1 MDGRIVCVSD
11 SPVSHVPANDARFD
25 ASTAMNDSKRD
36 PKQDAEQKTQDD
48 LPSPAAN
55 APHRV
60 DQAFTRI
67 SPYGTHAEPT
77 YSGALSFLR
86 RKYTKEL
93 SHVDVAVIGV
103 PFDLAT
109 TNRPGTRL
117 GPRAIRAASVSLAW
131 CAPYAWDFD
140 PCERLNV
147 IDWGDVYFD
156 PGRPHEA
163 PASIREAYRGIV
175 AAGVAPLSLGGDHF
189 VSYPI
194 LQALHEVHGPLALIH
209 FDAHSDTWADSDGR
223 IDHGTMFYHAA
234 KTGIVDVAHSIQI
247 GMRTL
252 NTETHGY
259 RVLDARWLHQ
269 HGVQA
274 CIAEI
279 RERVGDRK
287 CYVSFDIDFLDPV
300 FAPGTGTP
308 VVGGFTTH
316 DALSLVRG
324 LAGLNMVGMD
334 VVEVSP
340 PYDHAEVT
348 ALAGA
353 SIAQELLAAYASRF
367 SDRS

>member
-1 MDGRIVCVSD
+1 MSKPIPTAFLD
-11 SPVSHVPANDARFD
+11 SH
-25 ASTAMNDSKRD
+25 
-36 PKQDAEQKTQDD
+36 
-48 LPSPAAN
+48 
-55 APHRV
+55 V

-86 RKYTKEL
+86 RRYTKDL
-93 SHVDVAVIGV
+93 AGVDVAVVGV

-117 GPRAIRAASVSLAW
+117 GPRAIRAASASLAW
-131 CAPYAWDFD
+131 CAPYAWNFD

-147 IDWGDVYFD
+147 IDWGDAHFD
-156 PGRPHEA
+156 HGRPECVPDA
-163 PASIREAYRGIV
+163 LRETFGAFA
-175 AAGVAPLSLGGDHF
+175 AAGVATLALGGDHF
-189 VSYPI
+189 ITYPI
-194 LQALHEVHGPLALIH
+194 LQALHDTHGPLALIH

-223 IDHGTMFYHAA
+223 IDHGTMFWHAA

-252 NTETHGY
+252 NPEDHGY
-259 RVLDARWLHQ
+259 RVLDARWLH
-269 HGVQA
+269 GNGADA

-279 RERVGDRK
+279 RARVGDRK
-287 CYVSFDIDFLDPV
+287 CYVSFDIDFLDPA

-308 VVGGFTTH
+308 VVGGFSTH
-316 DALSLVRG
+316 DGLRLIRG
-324 LAGLNMVGMD
+324 LAGLQIVGMD

-340 PYDHAEVT
+340 PFDQSEIT

-367 SDRS
+367 PDRA

>member
-1 MDGRIVCVSD
+1 MPHCNDTSNPTTTID
-11 SPVSHVPANDARFD
+11 S
-25 ASTAMNDSKRD
+25 
-36 PKQDAEQKTQDD
+36 
-48 LPSPAAN
+48 N
-55 APHRV
+55 AV

-86 RKYTKEL
+86 RKYTKDL
-93 SHVDVAVIGV
+93 AGVDVAVIGV

-117 GPRAIRAASVSLAW
+117 GPRAIRAASASLAW

-147 IDWGDVYFD
+147 IDWGDAHFD
-156 PGRPHEA
+156 HGRPERV
-163 PASIREAYRGIV
+163 PDTLRDTFRGFA
-175 AAGVAPLSLGGDHF
+175 AAGVTALALGGDHF
-189 VSYPI
+189 ISYPI
-194 LQALHEVHGPLALIH
+194 LQALHETHGPLALIH
-209 FDAHSDTWADSDGR
+209 FDAHSDTWEDQDER
-223 IDHGTMFYHAA
+223 VDHGTMFWHAA
-234 KTGIVDVAHSIQI
+234 KNGIVDVEHSIQI

-252 NTETHGY
+252 NPEDHGY
-259 RVLDARWLHQ
+259 RVLDARWLHAN
-269 HGVQA
+269 GADA

-287 CYVSFDIDFLDPV
+287 CYVSFDIDFLDPA

-316 DALSLVRG
+316 DALRLVRG
-324 LAGLNMVGMD
+324 LAGLNIIGMD

-340 PYDHAEVT
+340 PFDVSEIT

-367 SDRS
+367 PDRP

>member
-1 MDGRIVCVSD
+1 M
-11 SPVSHVPANDARFD
+11 
-25 ASTAMNDSKRD
+25 
-36 PKQDAEQKTQDD
+36 QK
-48 LPSPAAN
+48 PNPAAATASN
-55 APHRV
+55 L
-60 DQAFTRI
+60 DQAFTRS

-86 RKYTKEL
+86 RRYSKDL
-93 SHVDVAVIGV
+93 SDVDVAVVGV

-117 GPRAIRAASVSLAW
+117 GPRAIRSASASLAW

-163 PASIREAYRGIV
+163 PAAIRAAYREIV
-175 AAGVAPLSLGGDHF
+175 GAGVVPLSLGGDHF

-194 LQALHEVHGPLALIH
+194 LQALHEIHGPLALIH

-223 IDHGTMFYHAA
+223 IDHGTMFWHAA
-234 KTGIVDVAHSIQI
+234 QTGTVDVGQSIQI

-252 NTETHGY
+252 NAETHGY
-259 RVLDARWLHQ
+259 RVLDARWLHAN
-269 HGVQA
+269 GTDA
-274 CIAEI
+274 CIAAI

-287 CYVSFDIDFLDPV
+287 CYVSFDIDFLDPA

-308 VVGGFTTH
+308 VVGGFDTH
-316 DALSLVRG
+316 DALCLIRG
-324 LAGLNMVGMD
+324 LAGLQIIGMD

-340 PYDHAEVT
+340 PFDHSEIT

-353 SIAQELLAAYASRF
+353 SVAQELLAAHASRF
-367 SDRS
+367 PELA